1 MGKYTPKQ
9 YARALYELLSEG
21 SSKNS
26 HTVIRNFVGALR
38 KNNDLSKGGEI
49 MRWFEKIYHEG
60 SGKPL
65 VEVSAVD
72 EGARELLSRKIKGE
86 IVFKKD
92 PRIVGGVRIKIGD
105 EMIDNTIKVRL
116 ERLREALSK

>member
-1 MGKYTPKQ
+1 
-9 YARALYELLSEG
+9 
-21 SSKNS
+21 
-26 HTVIRNFVGALR
+26 
-38 KNNDLSKGGEI
+38 
-49 MRWFEKIYHEG
+49 MRWFEKIYHEE

>member
-9 YARALYELLSEG
+9 YARALYELLSDG

-26 HTVIRNFVGALR
+26 HAVIRNFVGALR

-49 MRWFEKIYHEG
+49 MRWFEKIYHEE

>member
-1 MGKYTPKQ
+1 
-9 YARALYELLSEG
+9 
-21 SSKNS
+21 
-26 HTVIRNFVGALR
+26 
-38 KNNDLSKGGEI
+38 
-49 MRWFEKIYHEG
+49 MRWFEKIYHEE

-65 VEVSAVD
+65 IEVSAAD
-72 EGARELLSRKIKGE
+72 EGVKELLGRKIKGE
-86 IVFKKD
+86 IVLKKD